1 MEKQGFSRNFGH
13 HFGQKL
19 GKKLGKNIGRKGEAL
34 GQKLDLRVEQIAEQA
49 FTVAQ
54 TAKETAK
61 VGLDQILLNLEHRG
75 VNIKDKQDIIQK
87 MGQTVLDRAEKIRSQ
102 IAEHPSLEKFA
113 PSWMKESVQKTS
125 KKTETVATAEG
136 TTTEM
141 SAAPAEEMTET
152 AQDVEAQI
160 ESEEAD
166 HGDLFTAGEKAK
178 RTPKTSKTAKTSK
191 SKTTR
196 KN

>member
-34 GQKLDLRVEQIAEQA
+34 GQKLDQRVEKIAEQA

-75 VNIKDKQDIIQK
+75 VNIKDKQDIIQR

-113 PSWMKESVQKTS
+113 PSWMKEST
-125 KKTETVATAEG
+125 KKTETATTSDATA
-136 TTTEM
+136 TEA
-141 SAAPAEEMTET
+141 SATAPAHAEEMTET
-152 AQDVEAQI
+152 VQDVEAQI